1 MERLTARSPKN
12 NMAYLVKVKRDEQDV
27 ESPYPNTLK
36 AIIECFQKLA
46 EYEDTGQ
53 TPVEVKRLA
62 DGKAVYEAYDGS
74 KLDKADQYIEKLEKA
89 LHLACADAADDC
101 CPHELYDYEIE
112 KCGDCPHDCEVH
124 QDTERDIACW
134 ENYYL
139 QEAYKGIM
147 SNR

>member
-1 MERLTARSPKN
+1 MDRLTMRIED
-12 NMAYLVKVKRDEQDV
+12 KVYYSKDGKPILPIEILDTQYMR
-27 ESPYPNTLK
+27 K
-36 AIIECFQKLA
+36 ALRKLA
-46 EYEDTGQ
+46 DYEDAGIS
-53 TPVEVKRLA
+53 PEEVKRLA
-62 DGKAVYEAYDGS
+62 KGKAVYEAYDGS

-101 CPHELYDYEIE
+101 CPHELYDYETE
-112 KCGDCPHDCEVH
+112 KCGDCPHDGAIY

-139 QEAYKGIM
+139 QEAYNGIM